1 MLEMVVDS
9 VRVCPINNSPTL
21 FLKGKSMDLFLPI
34 FVGSAIAD
42 AIAAKLGSLSTARP
56 LTHDLLS
63 TVIDELGGSVQWILI
78 NDVRNNVAYA
88 KVALQAKGELHQL
101 DSRPGDAVALALR
114 VRVPIYA
121 EESVL
126 DQAAWALD
134 PETGALLP
142 PDDDGDLSTE
152 QSPPVTEDELER
164 MSAFVELIGSLGLED
179 FD

>member
-21 FLKGKSMDLFLPI
+21 FLKGKTVDLILPI

-63 TVIDELGGSVQWILI
+63 TVIDELGGSVQRVLI
-78 NDVRNNVAYA
+78 NDVRNNVVYA

-101 DSRPGDAVALALR
+101 DSRPGDAVAHYRVVLAIFGANDRGVDHTGGDRHSNFQEVSMSKSVVNFRYSRLNTLR
-114 VRVPIYA
+114 NSDCPFNIVFMFDGNI
-121 EESVL
+121 EERQ
-126 DQAAWALD
+126 D
-134 PETGALLP
+134 
-142 PDDDGDLSTE
+142 
-152 QSPPVTEDELER
+152 
-164 MSAFVELIGSLGLED
+164 
-179 FD
+179 